1 MPTAHIYPLSRL
13 VHAGPGAWQRE
24 LADIEAGSTFAFSYY
39 LPMREAVVRFCE
51 SRGRNRD
58 AIMQDMTARAR
69 ENAGPR
75 WANRLRDNTDAF
87 NCFETEFFPRVGR
100 FRRSYLR
107 AKQEGCGFEGLMLHG
122 APHLAVTDTDGR
134 TRHVFLHAA
143 RWSADDLAAYLELL
157 GIIIEEDYGGDAR
170 SLWVMD
176 LRAGE
181 DVRWRSSSRMRRRC
195 IDTARLYVR
204 LVNAMGNED

>member
-13 VHAGPGAWQRE
+13 VHAAPGAWQRQ
-24 LADIEAGSTFAFSYY
+24 LAEIEEGSSFAFSYY
-39 LPMREAVVRFCE
+39 LPMREAVVRFCAT
-51 SRGRNRD
+51 RGQDRD
-58 AIMQDMTARAR
+58 AIMQEMTARAR
-69 ENAGPR
+69 ENGGRR
-75 WANRLRDNTDAF
+75 WANRLRDNTHAF
-87 NCFETEFFPRVGR
+87 NCFETEFFPRIGR

-107 AKQEGCGFEGLMLHG
+107 ERQDGCEFEGLTLRG

-134 TRHVFLHAA
+134 MRHVFLHAA
-143 RWSADDLAAYLELL
+143 KWSADDLAAYLELL
-157 GIIIEEDYGGDAR
+157 GIIIDEDYGGDTS

-181 DVRWRSSSRMRRRC
+181 DVRWRSSSRIRRRC
-195 IDTARLYVR
+195 SDTARLYVR